1 MIGYSPSK
9 GFTARRGEEGAALLA
24 ALLIMIILGAGA
36 TATWRYMLMSH
47 DHIHRQQR
55 FQQSRHLAEAGLDAA
70 LAALRVNQDF
80 PGEHRVRIGW
90 GQYTTQVTKSR
101 ESTTGDQSS
110 YTIISTGQLT
120 GGEDVLAEQTLVG
133 QLRLDS
139 GQRVLAYT
147 WEVQKP

>member
-47 DHIHRQQR
+47 DHIH
-55 FQQSRHLAEAGLDAA
+55 RHLAEAGLDAA

-133 QLRLDS
+133 QLRLDA
-139 GQRVLAYT
+139 GQHVLAYT